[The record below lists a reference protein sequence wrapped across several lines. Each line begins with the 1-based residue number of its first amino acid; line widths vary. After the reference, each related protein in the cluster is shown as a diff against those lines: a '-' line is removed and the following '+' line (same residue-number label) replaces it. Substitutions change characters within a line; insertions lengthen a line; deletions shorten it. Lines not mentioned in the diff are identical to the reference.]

1 MAVPSSGVLSLLAIY
16 NELAANNYASG
27 TSRTNVSLKNLSTG
41 GNPPNEAINTSAND
55 AADRPNG
62 GSNNHAMSEFYS
74 YDHDASSASPAF
86 NAPSNFSMP
95 SGRASQVLYSGVK
108 TIAVT
113 TGPFS
118 GNTTVSCATGTFG
131 TLKVAL
137 AASSGGPFNSYA
149 ASKSIAQSGTTS
161 VFAKFQITIS
171 NPGAAAGGSSARTI
185 TLTNGSGA
193 STTFTVTVQADDES
207 GP

>member
-1 MAVPSSGVLSLLAIY
+1 MALTSSGTISMSDIRTELGDSGAI
-16 NELAANNYASG
+16 
-27 TSRTNVSLKNLSTG
+27 SLK
-41 GNPPNEAINTSAND
+41 EASDGTIATINTAND
-55 AADRPNG
+55 ADDRPNG
-62 GSNNHAMSEFYS
+62 SAPHAMSEFYS
-74 YDHDASSASPAF
+74 YDHSASSPSTAF

-118 GNTTVSCATGTFG
+118 GNTTVSCAGGTFG

-137 AASSGGPFNSYA
+137 AASSGGPFNSYDT
-149 ASKSIAQSGTTS
+149 SKSIAQSGTTS
-161 VFAKFQITIS
+161 VFAKFQITIT